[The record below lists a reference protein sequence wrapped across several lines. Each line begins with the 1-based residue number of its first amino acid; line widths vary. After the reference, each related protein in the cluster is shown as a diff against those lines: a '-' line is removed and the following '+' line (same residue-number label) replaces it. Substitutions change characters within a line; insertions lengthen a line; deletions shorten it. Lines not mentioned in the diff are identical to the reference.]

1 MPAPFRR
8 VLVRFYAL
16 SGALAFVVSLASGI
30 WLYSALGRTPA
41 LGADLSPDASAAPV
55 WGRAL
60 AMNLLLFGLF
70 AAHHSLLARSG
81 AKIVL
86 TRWLPPALE
95 RSTYVWIASLLFL
108 LVTTSWQ
115 PIPGVAYEAR
125 GWLAVLLT
133 LVQIAGLVL
142 TLLAAAAIDPRE
154 LSGLRQAWRD
164 GEADAASLDAL
175 ASQPVTFTVRGAYGL
190 VRHPIYLGW
199 FLMVWGAPRMTWG
212 RVAFA
217 AISSLYLLLAIPWE
231 ERSLDEQHGEAYR
244 RYRALVRWRVLP
256 GVY

>member
-1 MPAPFRR
+1 MHAPFRR
-8 VLVRFYAL
+8 VLVRLYAL
-16 SGALAFVVSLASGI
+16 TGAMAFGLSLASGI
-30 WLYSALGRTPA
+30 WLYRALG
-41 LGADLSPDASAAPV
+41 SASAAEAGGDNSPA

-60 AMNLLLFGLF
+60 AVNLLLFGLF
-70 AAHHSLLARSG
+70 AMHHSLLARSG

-108 LVTTSWQ
+108 LVTAAWQ
-115 PIPGVAYEAR
+115 PMPGVAYEAH
-125 GWLAVLLT
+125 GALAWLLS
-133 LVQIAGLVL
+133 LVQLAGVLL

-154 LSGLRQAWRD
+154 LAGLRQAWQD
-164 GEADAASLDAL
+164 DAAEAVSLDAL
-175 ASQPVTFTVRGAYGL
+175 ESRPVTFTVRGAYGL

-217 AISSLYLLLAIPWE
+217 AISSLYLILAIPWE
-231 ERSLDEQHGEAYR
+231 ERSLDARHGDAYR
-244 RYRALVRWRVLP
+244 RYCTQVRWRVLP
-256 GVY
+256 GLY